1 MNQTASIPTPA
12 PLSRAV
18 PWRWRQGGFSLSEL
32 VVVVLLVALL
42 AAIALPSYRQYV
54 ERGHRAEARAALLQA
69 AQWLERAAT
78 ASGSYPLTATF
89 PSALASTPSGRYAI
103 ELLSPPGQALAGTAY
118 LLTARPL
125 GAQTADPCGAL
136 TLSHQG
142 ERGTSSAHRAAEC
155 WGR

>member
-1 MNQTASIPTPA
+1 MNPTASIPTPA

-78 ASGSYPLTATF
+78 ASGSYPLTAVF

-103 ELLSPPGQALAGTAY
+103 ELASPPGQALAGTAY

-125 GAQTADPCGAL
+125 GTQAQDSCGAL
-136 TLSHQG
+136 TLTHQG
-142 ERGTSSAHRAAEC
+142 ERGATAKTRVAEC